1 MTSTPINRRKFLGA
15 SAGLAGAAT
24 LGGWASTTM
33 SADAANP
40 NNEATRGGRIVPRG
54 QLSIQQFSVRDA
66 VTRADKAV
74 KGYLGGPNFPQD
86 PTDLGPLV
94 DLPGGWN
101 GVFAYLRSVGYNGF
115 EFFNFAPGGST
126 AGITIPQLRSLLK
139 ANDLES
145 SGTHTG
151 NPQQLITPA
160 NLQAQIDIAKT
171 LGHRMI
177 GFAGNPIGGNQAA
190 APATTLAAWQQ
201 VATDINTI
209 GAQLRAVGI
218 KYFSHP
224 EQDWFRFFA
233 DPAHP
238 ELDRVHRLDWIT
250 DHTDPRY
257 FFFEPDTSHTL
268 NGRARF
274 PDPVDGRLFDHNR
287 WFAKLDKQDRLI
299 AWHIKD
305 SNRVLKLQDTSGV
318 APYSQNVTRPGFF
331 NNPDVVYVG
340 EGTTGKGYPVDP
352 DPEVLGYQ
360 YTFTRFRL
368 SDPRWFVTE
377 SDNAIGN
384 AADPGKSLRH
394 AKLAAQYMLNLKKAD
409 DHGCDEFTV

>member
-1 MTSTPINRRKFLGA
+1 
-15 SAGLAGAAT
+15 
-24 LGGWASTTM
+24 
-33 SADAANP
+33 
-40 NNEATRGGRIVPRG
+40 
-54 QLSIQQFSVRDA
+54 
-66 VTRADKAV
+66 VT
-74 KGYLGGPNFPQD
+74 
-86 PTDLGPLV
+86 
-94 DLPGGWN
+94 
-101 GVFAYLRSVGYNGF
+101 GV
-115 EFFNFAPGGST
+115 
-126 AGITIPQLRSLLK
+126 TIPQIRQALK
-139 ANDLES
+139 ANDMES

-151 NPQQLITPA
+151 NPLQLITPA

-171 LGHRMI
+171 LGHKMI
-177 GFAGNPIGGNQAA
+177 GFAGNPINGNQAA
-190 APATTLAAWQQ
+190 APATLLSSWQQ
-201 VATDINTI
+201 VANDVNTI

-218 KYFSHP
+218 KYFTHP

-287 WFAKLDKQDRLI
+287 WFAKLDAQDRLI

-305 SNRVLKLQDTSGV
+305 SNRTLKLQDTSGV

-331 NNPDVVYVG
+331 NNPDAVNVG
-340 EGTTGKGYPVDP
+340 EGTVGRGYPVDP

-360 YTFTRFRL
+360 KTFTRFRL
-368 SDPRWFVTE
+368 SDPRWFVCE

-394 AKLAAQYMLNLKKAD
+394 AKLAAQYMLSLQKAD
-409 DHGCDEFTV
+409 DHGCDDDFTH